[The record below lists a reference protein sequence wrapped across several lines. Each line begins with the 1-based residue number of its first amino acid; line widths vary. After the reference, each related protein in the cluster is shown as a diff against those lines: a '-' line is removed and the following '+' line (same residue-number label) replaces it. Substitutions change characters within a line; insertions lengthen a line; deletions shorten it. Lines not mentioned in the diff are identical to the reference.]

1 VRSSCYGGSNGESCE
16 TTEATTTATTK
27 AATTAA
33 VVSSLTLKRAP
44 IGWNKESYD
53 VLEDGVRRQ
62 RSLGATDGL
71 HKADDRRVC
80 RRVQQGSISFRPPVR
95 TSRLNAA

>member
-1 VRSSCYGGSNGESCE
+1 MRSVGGFSFSRPQSSAGLVRSSCCGGSNGESRE

-27 AATTAA
+27 AAAAA
-33 VVSSLTLKRAP
+33 VVSSLILKRAP

-53 VLEDGVRRQ
+53 VLEDGVGRQ

-71 HKADDRRVC
+71 HKADNRRV
-80 RRVQQGSISFRPPVR
+80 S
-95 TSRLNAA
+95 